1 MRSGM
6 RCERYKMTDKYV
18 KLVEEYFDEHYTKK
32 TATAQQWVLRKENQ
46 TIHNVAV
53 MAVEALKEH
62 LK

>member
-1 MRSGM
+1 MPNKGN
-6 RCERYKMTDKYV
+6 KMTDESKYIQ
-18 KLVEEYFDEHYTKK
+18 LIEDYFDEHYTK
-32 TATAQQWVLRKENQ
+32 TTGVAQEWVLRKENR